1 MYCVKTQSI
10 IEDTIKKSHFIGII
24 TPCHAPNEIN
34 HQYQN
39 IQQQHPNANHIAFA
53 YHLKNNGQLLIRC
66 HDAGEPS
73 GTAGK
78 PILNHLE
85 GNQLVNVLILVVR
98 YFGGIKLGAGGL
110 SRAYGNMAKGA
121 IANAQLIEFIEYE
134 SLSFTL
140 PYDQLDNFKYQ
151 LKQVN
156 GTIIEQSFT
165 EIITLKI
172 KLPTKHCREFQN
184 LFS

>member
-1 MYCVKTQSI
+1 MYCVKAQSI

-24 TPCHAPNEIN
+24 TPCHTLKAIN
-34 HQYQN
+34 QQYQN

-53 YHLKNNGQLLIRC
+53 YHLKNNGQISIRC

-85 GNQLVNVLILVVR
+85 GNQLINVLILVVR

-121 IANAQLIEFIEYE
+121 IAHAQLIEFIDYE
-134 SLSFTL
+134 PLSFTL
-140 PYDQLDNFKYQ
+140 SYNQLANFKYQ
-151 LKQVN
+151 LKQFN
-156 GTIIEQSFT
+156 GTIIDQSFT

-172 KLPTKHCREFQN
+172 RLPAIHCREFQN